1 MHSGGFA
8 EVSFKVSVVV
18 GLKRVID
25 LDSLNTKTI
34 RKNLYQADFNFKSA
48 SEAEVLKLYTT
59 QKTTVFPDCVFLKVS
74 MCPDRGVQ
82 KTPMCPN
89 QSYGKQSV
97 WTHQI
102 LIFLAL
108 LIL

>member
-25 LDSLNTKTI
+25 LDYLNTKTI
-34 RKNLYQADFNFKSA
+34 LKNQADFNFKSA
-48 SEAEVLKLYTT
+48 SEAELLWLYTT

-97 WTHQI
+97 
-102 LIFLAL
+102 
-108 LIL
+108 